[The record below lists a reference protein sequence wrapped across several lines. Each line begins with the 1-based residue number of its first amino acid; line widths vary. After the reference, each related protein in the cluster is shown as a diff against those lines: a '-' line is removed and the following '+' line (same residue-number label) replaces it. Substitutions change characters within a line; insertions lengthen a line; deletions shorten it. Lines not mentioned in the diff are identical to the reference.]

1 MPKRTIDWTAT
12 GVEAGQDMDNQIAR
26 HVGVWFGL
34 LAPIGLAL
42 FAIWSLI
49 IVGQSSRQAAV

>member
-12 GVEAGQDMDNQIAR
+12 GVEVGQDMDNQIAR

-34 LAPIGLAL
+34 VAPIGLAL
-42 FAIWSLI
+42 VAIWSLI
-49 IVGQSSRQAAV
+49 IVGQSN